1 MNNITSD
8 IQCAVFCDWRIG
20 FYAPMCAASLLW
32 LCLLPLVAFFDSKLR
47 LAVMASGKK
56 AACCELSRGRKA
68 SQAAS
73 MFFSSHL
80 LMAMAD
86 LKHGLMHTTTV
97 FHVEILEKTKSQH

>member
-1 MNNITSD
+1 
-8 IQCAVFCDWRIG
+8 
-20 FYAPMCAASLLW
+20 MCSVSAAGGLGLQPSCSYERCLTVLW
-32 LCLLPLVAFFDSKLR
+32 LCLSPLAAFFDSKLR

-73 MFFSSHL
+73 MFFSSSL

-86 LKHGLMHTTTV
+86 LKHGLMHKTTV